1 MNLVLI
7 GYRGTGK
14 TVIGKLLASELDM
27 PYVGL
32 DAAIVDRAGMP
43 IPEIVDRHDWDHFR
57 DLEQQV
63 VEDATARDGQV
74 LDTGGGVITR
84 AENSERLR
92 RNGMVFLLEAS
103 LDDIVARIGGDTQ
116 RPSLTGAKSFT
127 DEVADV
133 LKVRQPL
140 YRAAAHHVV
149 DTSTLDPAAAA
160 RTIAE
165 IFASDPDGPS
175 H

>member
-14 TVIGKLLASELDM
+14 SAIGRLLSADLTM

-43 IPEIVDRHDWDHFR
+43 ISEIVSRHGWDFFR

-63 VEDATARDGQV
+63 VEDATARDGQI

-84 AENSERLR
+84 DANTTRLR
-92 RNGMVFLLEAS
+92 DNGVVFLLEAS
-103 LDDIVARIGGDTQ
+103 LEDIVARIGGDTQ

-133 LKVRQPL
+133 LQVRQPL
-140 YRAAAHHVV
+140 YRAAAHHVI
-149 DTSTLDPAAAA
+149 DTSALDAAAAA
-160 RTIAE
+160 RTIANVFTE
-165 IFASDPDGPS
+165 KLAG
-175 H
+175 

>member
-14 TVIGKLLASELDM
+14 SVIGKLLAADLEM

-32 DAAIVDRAGMP
+32 DAALVDRAGMP
-43 IPEIVDRHDWDHFR
+43 IPEIVSRHGWDFFR

-63 VEDATARDGQV
+63 VEDATARDHQV

-84 AENSERLR
+84 AENTARLR
-92 RNGMVFLLEAS
+92 RNGVVFLLEAT
-103 LDDIVARIGGDTQ
+103 LEDIVARIGGDTQ
-116 RPSLTGAKSFT
+116 RPSLSGAKSFT
-127 DEVADV
+127 DEVTDV

-140 YRAAAHHVV
+140 YQAAAHHVV
-149 DTSTLDPAAAA
+149 DTSTLDPPAAA
-160 RTIAE
+160 RTIADVFRDE
-165 IFASDPDGPS
+165 AR
-175 H
+175 